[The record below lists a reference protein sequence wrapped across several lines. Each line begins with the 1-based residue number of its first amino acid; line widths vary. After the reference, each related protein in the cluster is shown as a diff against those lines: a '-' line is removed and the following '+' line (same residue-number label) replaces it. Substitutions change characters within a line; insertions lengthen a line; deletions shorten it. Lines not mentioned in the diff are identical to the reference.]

1 MSAIYGCTA
10 EIHLPPPNVEILRI
24 IENLGRHLEWA
35 SDAQLEQESASDGTV
50 WLNVHCPEQN
60 CGHAFIEDLDAAF
73 AELAQHAIEGFAVD
87 YVYEGDRGADFHG
100 PTAEAKAIAKRNWNF
115 ARAAYYLE
123 QEGIDLHRLLEL
135 PVAASAVVEDIKAAY
150 GTGHGNEADE
160 TRLDW
165 PDWAHSYHQRV
176 ERRQKIIITDR

>member
-10 EIHLPPPNVEILRI
+10 EIHLPPPNVELLRV
-24 IENLGRHLEWA
+24 IENLGRRLEWA
-35 SDAQLEQESASDGTV
+35 SDAQLEQASASDGTV

-60 CGHAFIEDLDAAF
+60 CGHAFIEDLNAAF
-73 AELAQHAIEGFAVD
+73 AELARHTIEGFAVD

-100 PTAEAKAIAKRNWNF
+100 PTQEARAVAKRNWNL
-115 ARAAYYLE
+115 AKAAHYLE
-123 QEGIDLHRLLEL
+123 QEGIDLHRLLAV
-135 PVAASAVVEDIKAAY
+135 PVVASAAVEHITAPF

-165 PDWAHSYHQRV
+165 PDLAHS
-176 ERRQKIIITDR
+176 

>member
-1 MSAIYGCTA
+1 MSAIYSCTA
-10 EIHLPPPNVEILRI
+10 EIHLPPPNAEIHRI
-24 IENLGRHLEWA
+24 IKNLGRRLEWA
-35 SDAQLEQESASDGTV
+35 SDAQLKQESASDDTV

-73 AELAQHAIEGFAVD
+73 AELARHAIEGFAVD
-87 YVYEGDRGADFHG
+87 YMYEGDRDADFHG

-135 PVAASAVVEDIKAAY
+135 PVASSAVVQEIKSAS
-150 GTGHGNEADE
+150 GTSHRDVIAE
-160 TRLDW
+160 TRLNW
-165 PDWAHSYHQRV
+165 LDWALSYHPRV
-176 ERRQKIIITDR
+176 ERLQKITLTDR

>member
-10 EIHLPPPNVEILRI
+10 EIHLPPPNGEILRV
-24 IENLGRHLEWA
+24 IENLGRRLEWA
-35 SDAQLEQESASDGTV
+35 SDAQLEQASASDGTV

-73 AELAQHAIEGFAVD
+73 AELARHAIEGFVVD
-87 YVYEGDRGADFHG
+87 YVHEGDRGADFHG
-100 PTAEAKAIAKRNWNF
+100 PTAEAKAVAKRNWNF
-115 ARAAYYLE
+115 AKAAIYLE

-135 PVAASAVVEDIKAAY
+135 PVASSAGVQDSKAAY
-150 GTGHGNEADE
+150 GTGHWDVIAE

-165 PDWAHSYHQRV
+165 PDLAYSYHPRV
-176 ERRQKIIITDR
+176 ERRQKITLTDR

>member
-10 EIHLPPPNVEILRI
+10 EIHLPPPNAEIHRV
-24 IENLGRHLEWA
+24 IENLGRRLEWA

-87 YVYEGDRGADFHG
+87 YVYEADRCADFHG
-100 PTAEAKAIAKRNWNF
+100 PTAEAKAIAKRNWNL
-115 ARAAYYLE
+115 ARAAHYLE

-135 PVAASAVVEDIKAAY
+135 PVASSAVVQEIKAAY
-150 GTGHGNEADE
+150 GTGYRDVIAE
-160 TRLDW
+160 TRLNW
-165 PDWAHSYHQRV
+165 PDLARSHH
-176 ERRQKIIITDR
+176 